1 MNKRLN
7 KLGIIKLWSLQ
18 LAVTLIVATLCAL
31 MYNTNAAISAMLGG
45 LVCIIPNAYFARNVF
60 KYQGARAAKQIV
72 NSFFKGE
79 ALKLITSMLLF
90 TAVFVLYRVN
100 PIAFFVSYI
109 MVLMTHWITPWII
122 VNKQK

>member
-7 KLGIIKLWSLQ
+7 KLGIIKLWLLQ

-45 LVCIIPNAYFARNVF
+45 LVCIIPNAYFASNVF

>member
-79 ALKLITSMLLF
+79 ALKLITSMILF

-109 MVLMTHWITPWII
+109 MVLMTHWVTPWII

>member
-7 KLGIIKLWSLQ
+7 KLGIIKLWLLQ

-31 MYNTNAAISAMLGG
+31 IYNTNAAISAVLGG
-45 LVCIIPNAYFARNVF
+45 LVYIIPNAYFANNVF

-79 ALKLITSMLLF
+79 ALKLITSILLF

-109 MVLMTHWITPWII
+109 MVLMTHWITPLII